1 MTQNSRFPLNF
12 PPPCVIFTFIK
23 STCIRYEYYIPVH
36 VEMKQRA
43 YKVVALGDNFKD
55 MWLFYSKSQVI
66 TLVSNNS
73 WYSTLLL
80 MTNVN

>member
-1 MTQNSRFPLNF
+1 
-12 PPPCVIFTFIK
+12 
-23 STCIRYEYYIPVH
+23 
-36 VEMKQRA
+36 MKQRA

>member
-43 YKVVALGDNFKD
+43 YKVCGVGRQLQRYVAILFKEPSHNP
-55 MWLFYSKSQVI
+55 SK
-66 TLVSNNS
+66 
-73 WYSTLLL
+73 
-80 MTNVN
+80 